1 MQSPKID
8 HNRFSIMCKNHYLS
22 QVLVHSQGLDFF
34 FICVRIRTI
43 YNNMFHMGIWGY
55 GARFGPPSYIYIY
68 IYREREIYIYRE
80 RECIYIYIYIYIF
93 VFHRERGVFEIAI
106 LFLLQ

>member
-68 IYREREIYIYRE
+68 IQRERDIYIERE
-80 RECIYIYIYIYIF
+80 RVYIYIYIYIF

>member
-1 MQSPKID
+1 MSVA
-8 HNRFSIMCKNHYLS
+8 RKNHYLS

-43 YNNMFHMGIWGY
+43 YNNMFHMGIWGEVRP
-55 GARFGPPSYIYIY
+55 ALIYIY
-68 IYREREIYIYRE
+68 IYRERERDIYRE
-80 RECIYIYIYIYIF
+80 RESVYIYIF

>member
-43 YNNMFHMGIWGY
+43 YNNMFHMD

-68 IYREREIYIYRE
+68 IYTERERYIYRE
-80 RECIYIYIYIYIF
+80 RECVYIYIYICF
-93 VFHRERGVFEIAI
+93 P
-106 LFLLQ
+106 

>member
-1 MQSPKID
+1 
-8 HNRFSIMCKNHYLS
+8 
-22 QVLVHSQGLDFF
+22 
-34 FICVRIRTI
+34 
-43 YNNMFHMGIWGY
+43 MGIWGY

-68 IYREREIYIYRE
+68 IQRERDIYIERE
-80 RECIYIYIYIYIF
+80 RVYIYIYIF

>member
-1 MQSPKID
+1 MQSPKMD

-43 YNNMFHMGIWGY
+43 YNNMFHMGIWGEVRP
-55 GARFGPPSYIYIY
+55 ALIYIY
-68 IYREREIYIYRE
+68 IYREREIYI
-80 RECIYIYIYIYIF
+80 
-93 VFHRERGVFEIAI
+93 
-106 LFLLQ
+106 